1 MNYMAFMAIQELE
14 LKLELEW
21 MDDDDDDG
29 CAFNLYKFYS
39 FSSLLSWGI
48 FIDSGVMGIVYSI
61 FITEL
66 ISYNLEIKKKNQ

>member
-1 MNYMAFMAIQELE
+1 MNYMAFMAIQEL
-14 LKLELEW
+14 KLELEW
-21 MDDDDDDG
+21 MDDDDDDDG

-48 FIDSGVMGIVYSI
+48 FNDSGVMGILYSI